1 MTRPRSGDASHHPSF
16 DAAKFIANG
25 DYARRVVHD
34 HGSLVWAVC
43 KGYARDADH
52 LDDLYQETWMKV
64 FAAAGSFR
72 GTGSFRGWLA
82 RLARSV
88 CVSDYRARRTATKAL
103 DRYAGETA
111 ASASGK
117 RIPDPLARTE
127 SEFLQHAI
135 REAIDELPAR
145 EREALT
151 LRLIDER
158 SPAEVARLMRV
169 RPATVRSHIR
179 HALGRL
185 RLRIEDPEDPLH
197 ALLGFRADS

>member
-1 MTRPRSGDASHHPSF
+1 MTRPQSGDASHRSSF
-16 DAAKFIANG
+16 DGARFIVDG
-25 DYARRVVHD
+25 HYARRVVHD
-34 HGSLVWAVC
+34 HGPLVWAVC
-43 KGYARDADH
+43 KGYARDSDH

-88 CVSDYRARRTATKAL
+88 CVSDYRARRAAAKGL
-103 DRYAGETA
+103 GRYADETA
-111 ASASGK
+111 AFESGV

-127 SEFLQHAI
+127 NEFLKHAI
-135 REAIDELPAR
+135 REAIDELPTR

-158 SPAEVARLMRV
+158 GPAEVARLMRV

-185 RLRIEDPEDPLH
+185 RRRIEDPDDPLH
-197 ALLGFRADS
+197 ALLGLGADG

>member
-1 MTRPRSGDASHHPSF
+1 MTRPRSGDASHRPSF
-16 DAAKFIANG
+16 EAARFIADG
-25 DYARRVVHD
+25 GYARRVVHD
-34 HGSLVWAVC
+34 HGPLVWAVC
-43 KGYARDADH
+43 KGYARDPDH
-52 LDDLYQETWMKV
+52 LEDLYQETWLKV

-88 CVSDYRARRTATKAL
+88 CVSDYRARRAAAKGL

-111 ASASGK
+111 AFESGA

-127 SEFLQHAI
+127 SEFLQHGI

-185 RLRIEDPEDPLH
+185 RRRIEDPDDPLH
-197 ALLGFRADS
+197 ALLGLRPDG

>member
-1 MTRPRSGDASHHPSF
+1 MTRPRSGDATGPRSF
-16 DAAKFIANG
+16 DAANFIADG

-34 HGSLVWAVC
+34 HGPLVWAVC
-43 KGYARDADH
+43 KGYARDRDH
-52 LDDLYQETWMKV
+52 LDDLYQETWLRV
-64 FAAAGSFR
+64 FKTAGSFR

-88 CVSDYRARRTATKAL
+88 CVSDYRARRAAAKGL
-103 DRYAGETA
+103 DRYVGETA
-111 ASASGK
+111 ALESGM
-117 RIPDPLARTE
+117 RVPHPLDRTE
-127 SEFLQHAI
+127 HEILQHAI
-135 REAIDELPAR
+135 REAVDELPAR
-145 EREALT
+145 ERQALT

-185 RLRIEDPEDPLH
+185 RRRIENPDDPLH
-197 ALLGFRADS
+197 ALLGFRPGG

>member
-1 MTRPRSGDASHHPSF
+1 MTRPRSRDASGRPSF
-16 DAAKFIANG
+16 DAAKFIADG
-25 DYARRVVHD
+25 DYAGRVVQG
-34 HGSLVWAVC
+34 HGPLVWAVC
-43 KGYARDADH
+43 KGYAHDRDH
-52 LDDLYQETWMKV
+52 LDDLYQETWLKV

-88 CVSDYRARRTATKAL
+88 CVSDYRARRAAARGR

-111 ASASGK
+111 ASEPGA
-117 RIPDPLARTE
+117 RIPDPLARAE
-127 SEFLQHAI
+127 NEFLQHAI
-135 REAIDELPAR
+135 REAIDELPGR
-145 EREALT
+145 ERQAVT

-169 RPATVRSHIR
+169 QPATVRSHIR

-185 RLRIEDPEDPLH
+185 RRRIEDPDDPLH
-197 ALLGFRADS
+197 ALLSLRPDG